1 MKKRLFGILLWCLV
15 PTAICAETSVL
26 AFPEAEGFGKY
37 TIGGRGGHVITVTTL
52 DDYATGEEAIE
63 GSLRWAL
70 NQYVRT
76 DSAYQTY
83 ASKVDGSDSL
93 VKKPITVYEPLT
105 IVFNVSGTIW
115 LKEELRIKRDY
126 LTIAGQSAPGD
137 GICIAGNSVIV
148 NGATGG
154 EMFHWG
160 PHRRDVII
168 RYLRFRPGPPKDA
181 DGNATSSFVTYG
193 LDVENYENV
202 IIDHCT
208 ITWANEECLAIYDT
222 KNTTVQWCIVAEGL
236 YSAGHAKGNRSY
248 GGVWGGQFATYHHN
262 LLAHQNSRVARF
274 NGARAHDTIAVI
286 DYRNN
291 VIYNWGSGNSAYGG
305 EVEIKTPE
313 TRNELNIVNNYY
325 KQGPATSKGRTV
337 KSSEK
342 AHRIVIIDQD
352 SASWNA
358 GYHSRH
364 YITGNYVTEFPT
376 VSSNNWNYGVQFSKV
391 PYKNDS
397 TLANS
402 LFRAADYSPEVAAI
416 QPAVLETA
424 EESYTNVLANVG
436 AMRRDW
442 QDARL
447 IDEVRNGTASGS
459 GKYGAGKGI
468 IDTPDT
474 IGGWPELA
482 GEPYTDTDGDGI
494 PDAWETE
501 HGLDPNLAAD
511 GAQITESGYSN
522 LEIYLNSLPELLTGI
537 RTPVQTENPCSL
549 RRNGNTLQIVASTPV
564 SNVTLYD
571 MLGRTLHQQTGNG
584 TELSLPLPDRNSLY
598 IVKIMFNDRTS
609 TVRKIF

>member
-1 MKKRLFGILLWCLV
+1 MNKQLLGILLLCSI
-15 PTAICAETSVL
+15 PMGICAETSVL

-37 TIGGRGGHVITVTTL
+37 TVGGRGGHVITVNTL

-83 ASKVDGSDSL
+83 ESKVDGSDSL

-160 PHRRDVII
+160 PRRRDVII
-168 RYLRFRPGPPKDA
+168 RYLRFRPGPPRDA
-181 DGNATSSFVTYG
+181 DGNITGSFVTYG

-291 VIYNWGSGNSAYGG
+291 VIYNWGSNNSAYGA
-305 EVEIKTPE
+305 EVEIRTPE
-313 TRNELNIVNNYY
+313 TRNELNMVNNYY

-416 QPAVLETA
+416 QPALLETA
-424 EESYTNVLANVG
+424 EESYANVLENVG

-459 GKYGAGKGI
+459 GKYGKEKGI

-474 IGGWPELA
+474 IGGWPELT

-494 PDAWETE
+494 PDTWETE

-511 GAQITESGYSN
+511 GAQITENGYSN

-537 RTPVQTENPCSL
+537 QTPVQTENQCSVH
-549 RRNGNTLQIVASTPV
+549 RNGNSLQITASLPVAG
-564 SNVTLYD
+564 VTLYD
-571 MLGRTLHQQTGNG
+571 MLGRTLHQQTGNS

-598 IVKIMFNDRTS
+598 IVKITFNDRTS

>member
-1 MKKRLFGILLWCLV
+1 MNKQLLGILLLCSI
-15 PTAICAETSVL
+15 PMGICAETSVL

-37 TIGGRGGHVITVTTL
+37 TIGGRGGHVITVNTL

-76 DSAYQTY
+76 DSVYQTY

-160 PHRRDVII
+160 PRRRDVII
-168 RYLRFRPGPPKDA
+168 RYLRFRPGPPRDA
-181 DGNATSSFVTYG
+181 DGNITGSFVTYG

-291 VIYNWGSGNSAYGG
+291 VIYNWGSNNSAYGA
-305 EVEIKTPE
+305 EVEIRTPE
-313 TRNELNIVNNYY
+313 TRNELNMVNNYY

-416 QPAVLETA
+416 QPALLETA
-424 EESYTNVLANVG
+424 EESYANVLENVG

-459 GKYGAGKGI
+459 GKYGKEKGI

-474 IGGWPELA
+474 IGGWPELT

-494 PDAWETE
+494 PDTWETE
-501 HGLDPNLAAD
+501 HGLDPNLASD

-537 RTPVQTENPCSL
+537 QTPVQTENQCSL

>member
-1 MKKRLFGILLWCLV
+1 MNKQLLGILLLCSI
-15 PTAICAETSVL
+15 PMGICAETSVL

-37 TIGGRGGHVITVTTL
+37 TVGGRGGHVITVNTL

-160 PHRRDVII
+160 PRRRDVII
-168 RYLRFRPGPPKDA
+168 RYLITG
-181 DGNATSSFVTYG
+181 SFVTYG

-236 YSAGHAKGNRSY
+236 YSAGHAKGNRS
-248 GGVWGGQFATYHHN
+248 
-262 LLAHQNSRVARF
+262 
-274 NGARAHDTIAVI
+274 RAHDTIAVI

-291 VIYNWGSGNSAYGG
+291 VIYNWGSNNSAYGA
-305 EVEIKTPE
+305 EVEIRTPE
-313 TRNELNIVNNYY
+313 TRNELNMVNNYY

-416 QPAVLETA
+416 QPALLETA
-424 EESYTNVLANVG
+424 EESYANVLENVG

-459 GKYGAGKGI
+459 GKYGKEKGI

-474 IGGWPELA
+474 IGGWPELT

-494 PDAWETE
+494 PDTWETE

-511 GAQITESGYSN
+511 GAQITGNGYSN

-537 RTPVQTENPCSL
+537 QTPVQTENQCSVH
-549 RRNGNTLQIVASTPV
+549 RNGNSLQITASLPV
-564 SNVTLYD
+564 TSVTLHD
-571 MLGRTLHQQTGNG
+571 MLGRTLHQQTGNS

-598 IVKIMFNDRTS
+598 IVKITFNDRTS

>member
-1 MKKRLFGILLWCLV
+1 MNKQLLGILLLCSI
-15 PTAICAETSVL
+15 PMGICAETSVL

-37 TIGGRGGHVITVTTL
+37 TVGGRGGHVITVNTL

-160 PHRRDVII
+160 PRRRDVII
-168 RYLRFRPGPPKDA
+168 RYLRFRPGPPRDA
-181 DGNATSSFVTYG
+181 DGNITGSFVTYG

-291 VIYNWGSGNSAYGG
+291 VIYNWGSNNSAYGA
-305 EVEIKTPE
+305 EVEIRTPE
-313 TRNELNIVNNYY
+313 TRNELNMVNNYY

-416 QPAVLETA
+416 QPALLETA
-424 EESYTNVLANVG
+424 EESYANVLENVG

-459 GKYGAGKGI
+459 GKYGKEKGI

-474 IGGWPELA
+474 IGGWPELT

-494 PDAWETE
+494 PDTWETE

-511 GAQITESGYSN
+511 GAQITGNGYSN

-537 RTPVQTENPCSL
+537 QTPVQTENQCSVH
-549 RRNGNTLQIVASTPV
+549 RNGNSLQITASLPV
-564 SNVTLYD
+564 TSVTLHD
-571 MLGRTLHQQTGNG
+571 MLGRTLHQQTGNS

-598 IVKIMFNDRTS
+598 IVKITFNDRTS

>member
-1 MKKRLFGILLWCLV
+1 MNKQLLGILLLCSI
-15 PTAICAETSVL
+15 PMGICAETSVL

-37 TIGGRGGHVITVTTL
+37 TIGGRGGHVITVNTL

-76 DSAYQTY
+76 DSVYQTY

-160 PHRRDVII
+160 PRRRDVII
-168 RYLRFRPGPPKDA
+168 RYLRFRPGPPRDA
-181 DGNATSSFVTYG
+181 DGNITGSFVTYG

-291 VIYNWGSGNSAYGG
+291 VIYNWGSNNSAYGA
-305 EVEIKTPE
+305 EVEIRTPE
-313 TRNELNIVNNYY
+313 TRNELNMVNNYY

-416 QPAVLETA
+416 QPALLETA
-424 EESYTNVLANVG
+424 EESYANVLENVG

-459 GKYGAGKGI
+459 GKYGKEKGI

-474 IGGWPELA
+474 IGGWPELT

-494 PDAWETE
+494 PDTWETE

-537 RTPVQTENPCSL
+537 QTPVQTENQCSVH
-549 RRNGNTLQIVASTPV
+549 RNGNSLQITASLPV
-564 SNVTLYD
+564 TGVTLYD
-571 MLGRTLHQQTGNG
+571 MLGRTLHQQTGNS

-598 IVKIMFNDRTS
+598 IIKITFNDRTS